1 MSTSIQRNTVLR
13 TVAVLGLACLGAQPL
28 AAQTERPD
36 FTGLWSNYQNR
47 GGPGGGGAAG
57 GGRGPGAAGPSLT
70 PAARAKV
77 EQYQRVTTGT
87 NHSPGNYCVGTGMPG
102 SMLGSGGYP
111 MEILQ
116 RPEQINITYEA
127 HSEMRRIYFGDRVA
141 DPKDVWPERNGYSVG
156 HWEGNVLVVETDHLV
171 EQVDQRYAHSDQAK
185 IVERYSMATEADG
198 RVVLTAQMTMTDPV
212 FLTEPF
218 TMEKK
223 WQKVPNGRLMSYECT
238 EPQWRD
244 VLDELFKEDDS
255 KRGAAASH

>member
-1 MSTSIQRNTVLR
+1 MNKRIKMLR
-13 TVAVLGLACLGAQPL
+13 SLTILGVACLGSLSA
-28 AAQTERPD
+28 AAQTARPD
-36 FTGLWSNYQNR
+36 FTGLWANYQNR
-47 GGPGGGGAAG
+47 GGPGAGGAGG
-57 GGRGPGAAGPSLT
+57 GGRGAAAAGPSLT
-70 PAARAKV
+70 PEARAKV
-77 EQYQRVTTGT
+77 EQYQRMTAGT

-156 HWEGNVLVVETDHLV
+156 RWEGNVLVVETDHLV
-171 EQVDQRYAHSDQAK
+171 EQVDQRFAHSDQAK
-185 IVERYSMATEADG
+185 VVERYSIATEADG

-223 WQKVPNGRLMSYECT
+223 WQQVPNGRLMSYECT

-244 VLDELFKEDDS
+244 VLEGLKKEDES
-255 KRGAAASH
+255 KRGETASH